1 MGVQMTILRGVLS
14 VAVFV
19 SATHCLACDPAALKD
34 SVGQLVGSDSP
45 FAGTITFDCID
56 ILRDPNNKS
65 LLSKFVNDFVSAAQ
79 LSKNMTAVSIVK
91 TCSAEEVRAACVEAN
106 N

>member
-1 MGVQMTILRGVLS
+1 MTILRGALS

-19 SATHCLACDPAALKD
+19 ILSPTDCLACDPAALKH
-34 SVGQLVGSDSP
+34 SVEQLGGANSP

-79 LSKNMTAVSIVK
+79 LSKNMKAVSIIN